1 MLLWGDN
8 LKPLALRT
16 QMNHYVAESGFR
28 VLNVR
33 DIFHFLSIHSL
44 QSQPLPVIK
53 SWTWK
58 APALLFREMLTSKE
72 RKGAG

>member
-16 QMNHYVAESGFR
+16 QMNHYVAESGFT

-44 QSQPLPVIK
+44 QS
-53 SWTWK
+53 
-58 APALLFREMLTSKE
+58 
-72 RKGAG
+72 